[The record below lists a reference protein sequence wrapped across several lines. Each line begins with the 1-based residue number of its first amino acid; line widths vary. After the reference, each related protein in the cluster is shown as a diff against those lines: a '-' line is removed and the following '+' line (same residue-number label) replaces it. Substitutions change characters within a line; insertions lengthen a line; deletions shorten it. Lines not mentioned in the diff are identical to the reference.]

1 MFKSKL
7 HQIAVTEAN
16 LFYEGSITID
26 EDLLEMAE
34 LLPYEKV
41 QIVNIN
47 NGERFETY
55 TIPGPRGSRICCLNG
70 PAARKVTVG
79 DIILII
85 SYGMLEFEEAKSFTP
100 TISICA
106 NSFKGIFSPELIISS
121 NICLDSFLFILNKV
135 WNCDSVNL
143 IRFLLSENLSIS
155 NCFSV
160 NLILIFS

>member
-1 MFKSKL
+1 MLITMFKSKL
-7 HQIAVTEAN
+7 HQIVVTEAN

-70 PAARKVTVG
+70 PAARKVQVQ
-79 DIILII
+79 DRVIVI
-85 SYGMLEFEEAKSFTP
+85 SYADMSLEEAKKHKP
-100 TISICA
+100 
-106 NSFKGIFSPELIISS
+106 KVVV
-121 NICLDSFLFILNKV
+121 LNKHNEPIDV
-135 WNCDSVNL
+135 MNYSVYATE
-143 IRFLLSENLSIS
+143 IIPD
-155 NCFSV
+155 
-160 NLILIFS
+160 

>member
-70 PAARKVTVG
+70 PAARKVQVQ
-79 DIILII
+79 DRVIVI
-85 SYGMLEFEEAKSFTP
+85 SYAEMSPEEARKHKP
-100 TISICA
+100 
-106 NSFKGIFSPELIISS
+106 KVV
-121 NICLDSFLFILNKV
+121 ILNKHNEPIEV
-135 WNCDSVNL
+135 MNYSVYATE
-143 IRFLLSENLSIS
+143 IIPD
-155 NCFSV
+155 
-160 NLILIFS
+160 

>member
-70 PAARKVTVG
+70 PAARKVQVQ
-79 DIILII
+79 DRVIVI
-85 SYGMLEFEEAKSFTP
+85 SYAEMSPEEARKHKP
-100 TISICA
+100 
-106 NSFKGIFSPELIISS
+106 KVV
-121 NICLDSFLFILNKV
+121 ILNKHNEPIDV
-135 WNCDSVNL
+135 INYSVYATE
-143 IRFLLSENLSIS
+143 IIPD
-155 NCFSV
+155 
-160 NLILIFS
+160 

>member
-1 MFKSKL
+1 MQITMFKSKL

-55 TIPGPRGSRICCLNG
+55 TIPGPRGSRMCCLNG
-70 PAARKVTVG
+70 PAARKVQVQ
-79 DIILII
+79 DRVIVI
-85 SYGMLEFEEAKSFTP
+85 SYAEMSPEEARKHKP
-100 TISICA
+100 
-106 NSFKGIFSPELIISS
+106 KVV
-121 NICLDSFLFILNKV
+121 ILNKHNEPIDV
-135 WNCDSVNL
+135 MNYSVYATE
-143 IRFLLSENLSIS
+143 IIPD
-155 NCFSV
+155 
-160 NLILIFS
+160 

>member
-1 MFKSKL
+1 MQITMFKSKL

-70 PAARKVTVG
+70 PAARKVQVQ
-79 DIILII
+79 DRVIVI
-85 SYGMLEFEEAKSFTP
+85 SYAEMSPEEARKHKP
-100 TISICA
+100 
-106 NSFKGIFSPELIISS
+106 KVV
-121 NICLDSFLFILNKV
+121 ILNKHNEPIEV
-135 WNCDSVNL
+135 MNYSVYATE
-143 IRFLLSENLSIS
+143 IIPD
-155 NCFSV
+155 
-160 NLILIFS
+160 

>member
-55 TIPGPRGSRICCLNG
+55 TIPGPRGSRMCCLNG
-70 PAARKVTVG
+70 PAARKVQVQ
-79 DIILII
+79 DRVIVI
-85 SYGMLEFEEAKSFTP
+85 SYAEMSPEEARKHKP
-100 TISICA
+100 
-106 NSFKGIFSPELIISS
+106 KVV
-121 NICLDSFLFILNKV
+121 ILNKHNEPIDV
-135 WNCDSVNL
+135 MNYSVYATE
-143 IRFLLSENLSIS
+143 IIPD
-155 NCFSV
+155 
-160 NLILIFS
+160 

>member
-1 MFKSKL
+1 L
-7 HQIAVTEAN
+7 HQIVVTEAN

-70 PAARKVTVG
+70 PAARKVQVQ
-79 DIILII
+79 DRVIVI
-85 SYGMLEFEEAKSFTP
+85 SYADMSLEEAKKHKP
-100 TISICA
+100 
-106 NSFKGIFSPELIISS
+106 KVVV
-121 NICLDSFLFILNKV
+121 LNKHNEPIDV
-135 WNCDSVNL
+135 MNYSVYATE
-143 IRFLLSENLSIS
+143 IIPD
-155 NCFSV
+155 
-160 NLILIFS
+160 

>member
-7 HQIAVTEAN
+7 HQIVVTEAN

-55 TIPGPRGSRICCLNG
+55 TIPGPRGSRMCCLNG
-70 PAARKVTVG
+70 PAARKVQVQ
-79 DIILII
+79 DRVIVI
-85 SYGMLEFEEAKSFTP
+85 SYAEMSPEEARKHKP
-100 TISICA
+100 
-106 NSFKGIFSPELIISS
+106 KVV
-121 NICLDSFLFILNKV
+121 ILNKHNEPIDV
-135 WNCDSVNL
+135 MNYSVYATE
-143 IRFLLSENLSIS
+143 IIPD
-155 NCFSV
+155 
-160 NLILIFS
+160 

>member
-1 MFKSKL
+1 MLITLFKSKL

-26 EDLLEMAE
+26 EDLLDLAE

-70 PAARKVTVG
+70 PAARKVQVQ
-79 DIILII
+79 DRVIVI
-85 SYGMLEFEEAKSFTP
+85 SYAQMSPEEAKKHKP
-100 TISICA
+100 RVV
-106 NSFKGIFSPELIISS
+106 
-121 NICLDSFLFILNKV
+121 ILNKNNEPIDV
-135 WNCDSVNL
+135 MNYSVYAN
-143 IRFLLSENLSIS
+143 E
-155 NCFSV
+155 
-160 NLILIFS
+160 ILPD

>member
-55 TIPGPRGSRICCLNG
+55 TIPGPRGSRMCCLNG
-70 PAARKVTVG
+70 PAARKVQVQ
-79 DIILII
+79 DRVIVI
-85 SYGMLEFEEAKSFTP
+85 SYAEMSPEEAIKHKP
-100 TISICA
+100 
-106 NSFKGIFSPELIISS
+106 KVV
-121 NICLDSFLFILNKV
+121 ILNKHNEPIDV
-135 WNCDSVNL
+135 MNYSVYATE
-143 IRFLLSENLSIS
+143 IIPD
-155 NCFSV
+155 
-160 NLILIFS
+160 